1 MNEDSKIN
9 IGGYVISI
17 EDDDI
22 KMDRSNAFVGAE
34 CIGKEFKTPKLHE
47 NYNII
52 AYIDNGIIEIFING
66 GEYVITNATHN
77 VKNYIKVQNIDKSDI
92 YN

>member
-1 MNEDSKIN
+1 MFQL
-9 IGGYVISI
+9 SI
-17 EDDDI
+17 L
-22 KMDRSNAFVGAE
+22 AFFTIICTSA
-34 CIGKEFKTPKLHE
+34 IDFDFD
-47 NYNII
+47 YNII